1 LDAQHIPQKVVE
13 LVAHVQDHLP
23 ELLVIQVDQVEVK
36 EQMLEVAVLVQVIL
50 HQLVLLKVFQVA
62 PCHVDNKQVGVVLP
76 QQVMCRELVLVVYFS
91 VVLVF
96 VYLPLIQDLQ
106 FQR

>member
-1 LDAQHIPQKVVE
+1 VAEV
-13 LVAHVQDHLP
+13 VAHVQDQTLV

-36 EQMLEVAVLVQVIL
+36 EQTLEVALLVQVIL
-50 HQLVLLKVFQVA
+50 HQLLLLKVFQVA
-62 PCHVDNKQVGVVLP
+62 LCHVDNKQVGVVLP
-76 QQVMCRELVLVVYFS
+76 QQVMCRDLVLVFFFS
-91 VVLVF
+91 VVVVF

>member
-1 LDAQHIPQKVVE
+1 VAEV
-13 LVAHVQDHLP
+13 VAHVQDQPLV

-36 EQMLEVAVLVQVIL
+36 EQTLEVALLVQVIL

-62 PCHVDNKQVGVVLP
+62 LCHVDNKQVGVVLP
-76 QQVMCRELVLVVYFS
+76 QQVMCRDLVLVFYFS
-91 VVLVF
+91 VVVVF

-106 FQR
+106 LQR